1 MKIRKLWALLSA
13 LTLHAGIAPH
23 PEKLSSQNGKSP
35 ISAYTEPHV
44 DCFCDHRSS
53 SFLQTRKRIKGEP
66 CECKD
71 PFGPPKNRSAD
82 ELIYAPQ
89 CHLSND
95 DLAFWRLTKTE
106 INPEGLVL
114 NESTAYA
121 LQCADCQRYNLAC
134 TDPVPITKGVCGCFW
149 KADGAD
155 LIMKQLTC
163 LDCASQC
170 IGKVESFVTGEEL
183 QPVMVRGVCIRKK
196 DYAIDG

>member
-1 MKIRKLWALLSA
+1 MKIRKLWALLCA
-13 LTLHAGIAPH
+13 LTPHART
-23 PEKLSSQNGKSP
+23 SSPQEVKSP
-35 ISAYTEPHV
+35 IVLYTEPHV
-44 DCFCDHRSS
+44 DCCDHRSS
-53 SFLQTRKRIKGEP
+53 SFLQVRKRTKGEP

-71 PFGPPKNRSAD
+71 PFGPPKNRG
-82 ELIYAPQ
+82 EEERIYASQ

-106 INPEGLVL
+106 INPDGLVL
-114 NESTAYA
+114 KESTAYA
-121 LQCADCQRYNLAC
+121 LNCADCQKYNLVC

-149 KADGAD
+149 KVDGAD

-170 IGKVESFVTGEEL
+170 IGKVESFVTGDEL